1 MKGRALRDLLT
12 QNDGATPHE
21 LPQEL
26 RELVRRLEETM
37 SSSSQKPTASELPLP
52 PPQER
57 ELLNDPPTVRHCP

>member
-1 MKGRALRDLLT
+1 MKGRALGDLLT

-37 SSSSQKPTASELPLP
+37 SSAQKPTVSELPLP
-52 PPQER
+52 PPSGKGVAQ
-57 ELLNDPPTVRHCP
+57 

>member
-1 MKGRALRDLLT
+1 MKGRVLDDLLS

-37 SSSSQKPTASELPLP
+37 SSSQKPTASGLPLP
-52 PPQER
+52 PPSR
-57 ELLNDPPTVRHCP
+57 KGGA